1 MKVTVDAEVLKWSP
15 APLRV
20 CFKTFH
26 ILIKL
31 YSKYARN
38 NKTGEERNQG
48 ELCNV
53 NELSIHVCG
62 SSMTLLPFFHI

>member
-1 MKVTVDAEVLKWSP
+1 MKVTVDAGVLKWSH

-38 NKTGEERNQG
+38 NKAGEERNQG